1 MGPLENLIK
10 NYEPFWEMYI
20 YAHSSGSPSRT
31 LGYESPAMTSH
42 DYQSSPNFLVLYS
55 KYLVM

>member
-10 NYEPFWEMYI
+10 NYEPSWETYI
-20 YAHSSGSPSRT
+20 YAHSSGSPSQI
-31 LGYESPAMTSH
+31 LGYESPAMTSQ

-55 KYLVM
+55 KNFVM